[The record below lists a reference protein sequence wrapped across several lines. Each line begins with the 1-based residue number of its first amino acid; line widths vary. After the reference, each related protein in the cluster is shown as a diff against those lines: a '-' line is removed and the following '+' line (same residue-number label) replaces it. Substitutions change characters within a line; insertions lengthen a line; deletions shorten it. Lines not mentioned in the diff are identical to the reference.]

1 MCLDIA
7 WTCLFVDTNTN
18 FKYVLTKEVKTS
30 STPFLHLISTS
41 YRQFLLT
48 PPPLIIDY
56 DVYERCAQSLWFRWI
71 WTADLTPSFW
81 TSLPLLGFR
90 RTDKQIPVCV
100 WYTVAERCTE
110 CTTLPHVEHQIVWIN
125 ILHVSSLK
133 GYRELYSILIRGTII
148 HIHAANVYQLWLMLE
163 CRQLYKQFSN
173 LTVCFSNCEKKG
185 GGVYFLFQM
194 ICRCDSSLKLYW
206 HLTTKLTTIRLP
218 TFGSCPGDPKE
229 TKQNVKYPKR
239 KQVDW

>member
-110 CTTLPHVEHQIVWIN
+110 CTTLPHVVHQLVRIN

-133 GYRELYSILIRGTII
+133 
-148 HIHAANVYQLWLMLE
+148 
-163 CRQLYKQFSN
+163 
-173 LTVCFSNCEKKG
+173 
-185 GGVYFLFQM
+185 
-194 ICRCDSSLKLYW
+194 D
-206 HLTTKLTTIRLP
+206 
-218 TFGSCPGDPKE
+218 
-229 TKQNVKYPKR
+229 YPR
-239 KQVDW
+239 AIFYTN